1 MSELNIIEIEHG
13 ISYITPSESPLSSN
27 VVVIEEVM
35 IWLYDVGNHPDVIE
49 HLKEIN
55 CDGKNINIVLSHF
68 HLDHIAIWIKYGLWK
83 NDEAQDK
90 GHPQIKDRIKIYQ
103 GNILISTL
111 IKVKLYLMICIL
123 MLVFISFIY
132 FSFRHVTQKEV

>member
-27 VVVIEEVM
+27 VVVIEGSDD

-68 HLDHIAIWIKYGLWK
+68 ILTILAIWIKYADYGRMMK
-83 NDEAQDK
+83 RR
-90 GHPQIKDRIKIYQ
+90 IKDIHR
-103 GNILISTL
+103 
-111 IKVKLYLMICIL
+111 
-123 MLVFISFIY
+123 
-132 FSFRHVTQKEV
+132 

>member
-27 VVVIEEVM
+27 VVVIEGSDD

-68 HLDHIAIWIKYGLWK
+68 YLDHIGNLDKICGLWK
-83 NDEAQDK
+83 NDESQDK
-90 GHPQIKDRIKIYQ
+90 RQDKNLSREIY
-103 GNILISTL
+103 L
-111 IKVKLYLMICIL
+111 
-123 MLVFISFIY
+123 
-132 FSFRHVTQKEV
+132 